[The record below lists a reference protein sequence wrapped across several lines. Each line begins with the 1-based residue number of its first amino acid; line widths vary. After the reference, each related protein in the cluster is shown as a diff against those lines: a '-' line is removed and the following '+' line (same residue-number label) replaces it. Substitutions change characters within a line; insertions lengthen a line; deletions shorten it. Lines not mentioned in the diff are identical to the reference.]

1 MARYYW
7 IKLKD
12 TFFQDKHIKKLRKL
26 PGGSDCVI
34 AYMKMMLTSTKT
46 NGIITL
52 DGIEETPAEE
62 IALMIDESKEVCQ
75 ITMAYGL
82 SECV

>member
-1 MARYYW
+1 
-7 IKLKD
+7 
-12 TFFQDKHIKKLRKL
+12 
-26 PGGSDCVI
+26 
-34 AYMKMMLTSTKT
+34 MKMMLTSTKT

-75 ITMAYGL
+75 MTNGIWVKGWIYSADG
-82 SECV
+82 